1 MSGWP
6 VLFVVGHPDVHVV
19 ILPREKYL
27 GRMFFLLPARTIF
40 GQVGYI
46 GIMNRIRSHII
57 SRLLCLLVAAI
68 ILNLSVDTPDL
79 YDDSVPE
86 DLTYNDIETFVE
98 WGLEVVAGIDNAIE
112 EHDDDDDN
120 CPVVKVEKVL
130 ELFLESPEL
139 FRTTNTLSCITDI
152 YCNFSYQPLLS
163 REAVEKLIQPPDYP
177 ILPFFYC

>member
-1 MSGWP
+1 
-6 VLFVVGHPDVHVV
+6 
-19 ILPREKYL
+19 
-27 GRMFFLLPARTIF
+27 
-40 GQVGYI
+40 
-46 GIMNRIRSHII
+46 MNRIRSHIV

-86 DLTYNDIETFVE
+86 DLNYNDIETFVE

-130 ELFLESPEL
+130 ELFWEYQEICRPV
-139 FRTTNTLSCITDI
+139 NTSSCISDTL
-152 YCNFSYQPLLS
+152 CNFSYQPLLS
-163 REAVEKLIQPPDYP
+163 CEAVEKLVQPPDC
-177 ILPFFYC
+177 LLSLFFYC